1 MKTADVNM
9 SLVDSYYTLLKSL
22 SPNNKLELIA
32 RLSKSMKTA
41 KNKKEDA
48 SWEALFGSWEL
59 DDNQTADEL
68 VDELKKARN
77 FTRKREEL

>member
-1 MKTADVNM
+1 MKTADLNTT
-9 SLVDSYYTLLKSL
+9 LIDSYYTLLKSL

-41 KNKKEDA
+41 KKQEKEI
-48 SWEALFGSWEL
+48 SLESLYGSWES
-59 DDNQTADEL
+59 DQTADEL
-68 VDELKKARN
+68 IAELKAARN